1 MFRRLFLTVIPAVL
15 AVTCSVMQA
24 SAEDK
29 GLLYYYAL
37 KESGAQIILVPG
49 DDGRTEGVILIGSGR
64 EGASTV
70 KSLRNLGISKIDF
83 YVTSGDSLGMEEIYR
98 SFKINHVWTTD
109 NKYTGKHPKK
119 SGAPMFT
126 QYRAGE
132 LYQLGNAV
140 VRVLSP
146 ARGKGDKAFLLTCG
160 KTSMLISDMDIDT
173 LLKTTGT
180 LPKTDIITAPWNGE
194 DVSGYMKASDAVLT
208 VLLTDKPYDGEGKDS
223 GYRGVTDL
231 SEGSITFMTD
241 GVSFS
246 PVPEA

>member
-83 YVTSGDSLGMEEIYR
+83 YVTSGNSLGMEEIYR
-98 SFKINHVWTTD
+98 SFRINHVWTTD
-109 NKYTGKHPKK
+109 DKHTGKHPKK

-146 ARGKGDKAFLLTCG
+146 ARGKGGKAFLLTCG

-173 LLKTTGT
+173 LLK
-180 LPKTDIITAPWNGE
+180 
-194 DVSGYMKASDAVLT
+194 MKASDAVLT